1 MRLLSYELKKILS
14 GAAVWFFVGLCVV
27 FNMYAIPMN
36 TNFELDTTTPFHIN
50 VFEQYNTSEV
60 AEIYISALGLTGRIA
75 ESMRAKFDDLQIVAD
90 DIAVRGY
97 SYSPYFGEHTHTMH
111 IRLFDSFGVMGIL
124 LLQGIL
130 LAVLVTLL
138 SVGHEQINHTE
149 HSVYATKKGRRILRY
164 KISASLIVSI
174 GLYALLTAIT
184 LIFYLNAIDYSNVWD
199 SSVSSG
205 FNYLVDAFA
214 ARPFTTWQ
222 SFTVR
227 SYLLA
232 SLGVS
237 LGLIICFSLMG
248 VIVGTLSKN
257 GYMGFLLV
265 VLINAVCVA
274 LPIILSVNSY
284 MRYILFHSPIW
295 LWLNKGLW
303 FTDGGFITL
312 WRNFELWGLGVSFLF
327 LAVVCILAVKKFEKR
342 NII

>member
-1 MRLLSYELKKILS
+1 MRLLGYELKKILT
-14 GAAVWFFVGLCVV
+14 GAVLWVFALLCVA
-27 FNMYAIPMN
+27 FNMFAIPLN
-36 TNFELDTTTPFHIN
+36 THFELDTTTSFHIN

-60 AEIYISALGLTGRIA
+60 AEIYISALGLTGRVA

-90 DIAVRGY
+90 GKAIAGY
-97 SYSPYFGEHTHTMH
+97 SYSSYFGEYTYAMH
-111 IRLFDSFGVMGIL
+111 IRLFDNIGVMGIL
-124 LLQGIL
+124 LFQGIL

-138 SVGHEQINHTE
+138 SEGYEQINHTE
-149 HSVYATKKGRRILRY
+149 HSVYDKKKGRRILRY

-174 GLYALLTAIT
+174 GLYSLLTAIT
-184 LIFYLNAIDYSNVWD
+184 LAVYFNAVDYSNVWD

-205 FNYLVDAFA
+205 FNYLVDAFTV
-214 ARPFTTWQ
+214 RPFTTWQ

-232 SLGVS
+232 GLGMS

-248 VIVGTLSKN
+248 AIVGTLSKN
-257 GYMGFLLV
+257 GYMGFLVV

-295 LWLNKGLW
+295 LWLNNGLW

-312 WRNFELWGLGVSFLF
+312 WRNFELWGLGVSLLF

-342 NII
+342 NIV